1 MFARSTLRTGAIV
14 SFALAASFG
23 GAASVAVAQGSPYV
37 VYGQRPGTK
46 LQVVSYRDLN
56 LLYPTHQAALNQR
69 VGLAVRRVCSFDNGN
84 IPIIDNDYRVCR
96 NDAWGGARPQIST
109 AIWRGHY
116 NARNGRTPLMNG
128 YVMVDG
134 R

>member
-1 MFARSTLRTGAIV
+1 MSARSILAKGVIAA
-14 SFALAASFG
+14 FALASIG
-23 GAASVAVAQGSPYV
+23 GAASMASAQDYT

-46 LQVVSYRDLN
+46 LQLVPYRDLN
-56 LLYPTHQAALNQR
+56 LIYRDHQSALYQR

-84 IPIIDNDYRVCR
+84 IPVMDNDYRVCR
-96 NDAWGGARPQIST
+96 DGAWGGARPQISN
-109 AIWRGHY
+109 AIVRAHHL
-116 NARNGRTPLMNG
+116 ARMGRSPRLNG

>member
-1 MFARSTLRTGAIV
+1 MSARSILAKGAIV
-14 SFALAASFG
+14 ALALASIG
-23 GAASVAVAQGSPYV
+23 GAASIASAQDYT

-46 LQVVSYRDLN
+46 LQLVPYRDLN
-56 LLYPTHQAALNQR
+56 LVYRDHQRVLNQR

-96 NDAWGGARPQIST
+96 DGAWGGARPQISN
-109 AIWRGHY
+109 AIVRAHHL
-116 NARNGRTPLMNG
+116 ARLGRMPRMNG